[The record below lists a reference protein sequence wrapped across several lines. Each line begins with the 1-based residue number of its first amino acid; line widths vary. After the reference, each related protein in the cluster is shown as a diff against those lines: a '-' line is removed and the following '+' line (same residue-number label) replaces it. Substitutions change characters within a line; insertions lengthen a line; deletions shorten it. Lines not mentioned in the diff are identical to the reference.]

1 MYIKL
6 IYNEETKEIIGAQTI
21 GKNGAAIRMHALS
34 LAIYSKLTTNEIGM
48 MDFAYSPPFSKT
60 WDALNVA
67 GNAAK

>member
-6 IYNEETKEIIGAQTI
+6 IYNEKTKEIIGAQII

-34 LAIYSKLTTNEIGM
+34 LAIYSRLTTKELGM
-48 MDFAYSPPFSKT
+48 MDFSYSPPFSKT